1 MLRRNKIPNPK
12 YFHGFTLVELLV
24 VITII
29 GILISLLLPAV
40 QSAREAARRLQCS
53 NNLKQIGLAALNHES
68 ANGFFPSGGWGPSWV
83 GDPDRGAGN
92 RQPGGWIFSVL
103 PYVEQMALHQLG
115 LGAASDADRLAANTK
130 RLATPVAGF
139 LCPTRRPSQAYGVYC
154 TGCKPN
160 YSPEPASLPGIART
174 CYAAN
179 AGECGEWGL
188 FYNPIPGSYVDGDS
202 TGFNWYS
209 GASYSKSPNGV
220 IYQHSQ
226 VTMGMI
232 RDGTSN
238 TYLAGEK
245 SIDSDHYTDGY
256 DGGDDWS
263 MYTGM
268 QDDVVRSVGY
278 YDNSNVFQ
286 PLPPEPDTPGAAMTY
301 NKNFGSAHAA
311 GFNMAFCD
319 GSVHS
324 ISYSIGDEVHRRLGN
339 RMDGLAIDGSQ
350 F

>member
-1 MLRRNKIPNPK
+1 MMVDHKSAITSRKSAA
-12 YFHGFTLVELLV
+12 FTLVELLV

-53 NNLKQIGLAALNHES
+53 NNLKQIGLACLNHES
-68 ANGFFPSGGWGPSWV
+68 TYGFFPSGGWGPKWV
-83 GDPDRGAGN
+83 GDPDRGAGK
-92 RQPGGWIFSVL
+92 RQPGGWIYSIL
-103 PYVEQMALHQLG
+103 PYVEHISLYQLG
-115 LGAASDADRLAANTK
+115 SGASSDDDRVAANTK
-130 RLATPVAGF
+130 RMATPIAAF
-139 LCPTRRPSQAYGVYC
+139 NCPTRRPTKAYDVFC
-154 TGCKPN
+154 TECQP
-160 YSPEPASLPGIART
+160 YFSPTMTTLSGEART

-179 AGECGEWGL
+179 LGESQVTFWW
-188 FYNPIPGSYVDGDS
+188 SYMP
-202 TGFNWYS
+202 
-209 GASYSKSPNGV
+209 ASYTAGDDSSFQWYPTGLILNG
-220 IYQHSQ
+220 ICYPHSQ
-226 VTMGMI
+226 VTVGMI
-232 RDGTSN
+232 RDGSSN

-245 SIDSDHYTDGY
+245 YMNPDHYTDGQ

-263 MYTGM
+263 MFTGQ
-268 QDDVVRSVGY
+268 QDDVSRSVGY
-278 YDNSNVFQ
+278 YDASNVFQ
-286 PLPPEPDTPGAAMTY
+286 PYRPQQDTPGNGTSSGYA
-301 NKNFGSAHAA
+301 FGSAHAA

>member
-1 MLRRNKIPNPK
+1 MCCRNSKSRA
-12 YFHGFTLVELLV
+12 FTLVELLV

-68 ANGFFPSGGWGPSWV
+68 ANGFFPSGGWGPTWV
-83 GDPDRGAGN
+83 GDPDRGAGG
-92 RQPGGWIFSVL
+92 RQPGGWIFSIL
-103 PYVEQMALHQLG
+103 PYVEQTALYQLG
-115 LGAASDADRLAANTK
+115 LGASDADRIVANTK
-130 RLATPVAGF
+130 RLATPLAGF
-139 LCPTRRPSQAYGVYC
+139 LCPTRRPSQTFGV
-154 TGCKPN
+154 N
-160 YSPEPASLPGIART
+160 YNSQPYFSPEAKTLPGLART

-179 AGECGEWGL
+179 MGEGNTYGL
-188 FYNPIPGSYVDGDS
+188 FFTPLPSSYVEGDS
-202 TGFNWYS
+202 ANFVWYS
-209 GASYSKSPNGV
+209 GTANGV

-226 VTMGMI
+226 VSMGMT

-245 SIDSDHYTDGY
+245 YINADHYTDGY

-268 QDDVVRSVGY
+268 QDDIVRSVGY
-278 YDNSNVFQ
+278 QDGDGKFKYFSPSQDA
-286 PLPPEPDTPGAAMTY
+286 PGIEQNAM
-301 NKNFGSAHAA
+301 FGSAHAA

-324 ISYSIGDEVHRRLGN
+324 ISYSVSEEVHRRLGN
-339 RMDGLAIDGSQ
+339 RMDGLAIDGSSL
-350 F
+350 